1 MKKHASVFIREE
13 PHYGRAAIEGGLK
26 RLGYTVTDRVV
37 WPAKPE
43 DLLVVWNKKAGA
55 EEERA
60 DQWEKRGGTAI
71 VLENGYLQRVDKTH
85 YAVSVHGH
93 NGSGWHPQGDE
104 DRFAKLGFEVK
115 PWRNGLGEM
124 LVRAQRGVGSRL
136 MASPPQWAEKLVAKF
151 KASKVTARLVPH
163 PGDKNKLVLDEA
175 ALKHAG
181 ILHIWSSAM
190 GVRALVEG
198 VTVIHHAPHWICA
211 GATPDNR
218 LEKLQAMA
226 HAQWHFDEI
235 ATGEPFARILSVL
248 KDKR

>member
-1 MKKHASVFIREE
+1 VKRTACVFIRKE
-13 PHYGRAAIEGGLK
+13 PFYRRSAVETGLK
-26 RLGYTVTDRVV
+26 RLGYTISDRVV
-37 WPAKPE
+37 WPSKKE
-43 DLLVVWNKKAGA
+43 DALVIWNKKRGA
-55 EEERA
+55 EEDRA
-60 DQWEKRGGTAI
+60 DQWEKRGGTVL

-85 YAVSVHGH
+85 YAISVHGH
-93 NGSGWHPQGDE
+93 NGSGWHPVGD
-104 DRFAKLGFEVK
+104 DLRFPKLGFTIK

-124 LVRAQRGVGSRL
+124 LVRAQRGVGSHL

-151 KASKVTARLVPH
+151 KANKVTARLVPH

-211 GATPDNR
+211 GAKDDNR
-218 LEKLQAMA
+218 AVLLEKMA

-235 ATGEPFARILSVL
+235 ATGEPFARVLAAL